1 MNPEV
6 KKCLDQADEQM
17 KQSLTHL
24 EKEFSRIRAGKASPQ
39 MLENVFV
46 DYYGTSTPLTQ
57 LANVGTPDAKTI
69 FVQPWDKTVLSAVEK
84 AIQAANLGF
93 NPQNDGN
100 IIRITVPPLT
110 EERRKDLVK
119 RAKVE
124 AENAKVAIR
133 NNRRDANEIAK
144 KLQKNGVEEDSIK
157 QLENEIQNL
166 TNDYIAKVDK
176 LFGVKEKDIM
186 TV

>member
-1 MNPEV
+1 MNPEC
-6 KKCLDQADEQM
+6 KKCLEQTDEQM
-17 KQSLTHL
+17 LQSLMHL

-39 MLENVFV
+39 MLESVFV
-46 DYYGTSTPLTQ
+46 DYYGTSTPLAQ
-57 LANVGTPDAKTI
+57 LANIGTPDAKTI
-69 FVQPWDKTVLSAVEK
+69 FIQPWDKTVLSAVEK

-100 IIRITVPPLT
+100 IIRISVPPLT
-110 EERRKDLVK
+110 EERRRDLVK

-133 NNRRDANEIAK
+133 NNRRDANEAAK
-144 KLQKNGVEEDSIK
+144 KLQKNGVEEDSVK
-157 QLENEIQNL
+157 QLENEIQK
-166 TNDYIAKVDK
+166 TTDDYIQKVDK
-176 LFGVKEKDIM
+176 LFSMKEKDIM